1 MIIPL
6 SQEADWQSTFSFA
19 RPWSAPRRNTI
30 VVSPHP
36 DDETLA
42 TGGFISAQRSKGIDI
57 KVIAV
62 TDGENAYSDNCGL
75 GRRRRQEQEK
85 ALQTLGVSGT
95 NIVRLELPD
104 RDVSSYTNEVA
115 EALLPLM
122 SEDIHIMAPWPG
134 DFHPDH
140 EACGRAAKQ
149 AAEIS
154 GALLTFYFFWTWH
167 RGTAG
172 LLHSF
177 PIRSFALTSAQQS
190 IKCQALRHHHSQLFH
205 PDGEPILPE
214 SLLWPAK
221 LPFEIY
227 LPA

>member
-6 SQEADWQSTFSFA
+6 SQEADWQSTFSVA
-19 RPWSAPRRNTI
+19 RTWSAPRRNTI
-30 VVSPHP
+30 IISPHP

-42 TGGFISAQRSKGIDI
+42 TGGFISSQRSNGLDV

-62 TDGENAYSDNCGL
+62 TDGENAYSDDLGL
-75 GRRRRQEQEK
+75 GWTRRQEQEK
-85 ALQTLGVSGT
+85 ALHTLGVSAT
-95 NIVRLELPD
+95 NIIRLGLPD
-104 RDVSSYTNEVA
+104 CDVSSHANEVI
-115 EALLPLM
+115 EALLPHM
-122 SEDIHIMAPWPG
+122 SDETHIMAPWPG

-149 AAEIS
+149 ATELR
-154 GALLTFYFFWTWH
+154 GGQLTFYFFWTWH
-167 RGTAG
+167 RGTAE
-172 LLHSF
+172 LLHCL

-190 IKCQALRHHHSQLFH
+190 IKSQALRHHHSQLFH

-214 SLLWPAK
+214 PLLWPAK